1 MDNQSYFYYDKKNI
15 NSNLIDSFSRIG
27 LLDVQNYN
35 PLYDIFF
42 HMEGSQWK
50 TVNLKL
56 SKGLFQDIKPVDDN
70 LVSLKYKKGYNVNSF
85 VKFSPLIEP
94 IKYIEQKI
102 DIPREMPN
110 PSLIGTT
117 LGEKRLMDPNNRS
130 YIDGFFSYLSS
141 LLKNNGFVHGL
152 DFYGM
157 FLGKKNNFKFNVED
171 DIDDLFD
178 NTFFNNGRFRIHDE
192 LRNIYKDESRKWKP
206 TLSILEEQDIDIDIP
221 QIETSNNE
229 VIEDIKNTKQSYMV
243 YNNEKHDYPKGI
255 NPDIEDDIEDDIES
269 ISSNDSD
276 TENEDED
283 EEEYEDEDTIIDTM
297 SSCTSIDSSIMVAYT
312 DDYPVNAI
320 FLEKLHDTLDS
331 YLMNSI
337 DKITANE
344 FSSILFQIIYTLM
357 VYQEIFD
364 FTHNDLHTNN
374 IMFVET
380 DKEFLY
386 YKINKIVYKVP
397 TYGKIY
403 KIIDFGRSIYT
414 FKENVFCSDS
424 YHPHGDAYS
433 QYNFPEQS
441 YYRKDKKNVKPNKG
455 FDLCRLACSLY
466 DDIKDKHSL
475 KSIHTVINT
484 WLCDYRGKN
493 VLYKS
498 NGKIRYDG
506 FKLYKMIARSIDSHI
521 PREQFD
527 MEIFTAFRLNDERE
541 IINHIMNL
549 DDYRKIFKN

>member
-1 MDNQSYFYYDKKNI
+1 MDNNSYFYYHKKNI
-15 NSNLIDSFSRIG
+15 NSNLTDSFSRIG
-27 LLDVQNYN
+27 LLNVQNYN

-56 SKGLFQDIKPVDDN
+56 YKGLFQDINQIDDN
-70 LVSLKYKKGYNVNSF
+70 VVSLEYDKGYNLTSF

-94 IKYIEQKI
+94 IKYIEHKI

-110 PSLIGTT
+110 PSLTISTP
-117 LGEKRLMDPNNRS
+117 GEKRFMDPNNRS

-171 DIDDLFD
+171 DIDELFD
-178 NTFFNNGRFRIHDE
+178 NTFFNNGKFRIHDE
-192 LRNIYKDESRKWKP
+192 LRNFYKDESRKWKP
-206 TLSILEEQDIDIDIP
+206 TLSILDDDIDIDIP
-221 QIETSNNE
+221 KLELDNDVLTQEI
-229 VIEDIKNTKQSYMV
+229 NTTEESYIV
-243 YNNEKHDYPKGI
+243 YNNEKQDDYTKNVNDNI
-255 NPDIEDDIEDDIES
+255 NDETES

-276 TENEDED
+276 TEDEENYED
-283 EEEYEDEDTIIDTM
+283 EEDEEDENTIIDTL
-297 SSCTSIDSSIMVAYT
+297 SSCDSIDSSIMVAYT

-320 FLEKLHDTLDS
+320 FLEKLDDTLDS

-337 DKITANE
+337 DKITENE

-374 IMFVET
+374 IMFIET
-380 DKEFLY
+380 DEEFLY
-386 YKINKIVYKVP
+386 YKINKILYQVP

-414 FKENVFCSDS
+414 FRENVFCSDS
-424 YHPHGDAYS
+424 YHPDGDAYS

-441 YYRKDKKNVKPNKG
+441 YYRKDKTIVKPNKG

-466 DDIKDKHSL
+466 DDIKDKQSL
-475 KSIHTVINT
+475 KSIYTIINT
-484 WLCDYRGKN
+484 WLSDHRNKN
-493 VLYKS
+493 MLYKS

-521 PREQFD
+521 PKEQFN
-527 MEIFTAFRLNDERE
+527 MEIFKQFRLNNESK
-541 IINHIMNL
+541 ISNHIMNL
-549 DDYRKIFKN
+549 DDYIKIFKN